1 MFDRTL
7 NIPSTSSHFLLHIL
21 QLAISIRRADRP
33 CFVGPWHSSSLC
45 IRLSNRTGVTIGTV
59 KKSKHI
65 ESRLIQIGYW
75 PQSLQCRELLFS
87 IARSCEN
94 ESWQPVGILVRLGK
108 EKNQEVNGTMV
119 LLFIGSPC
127 FWDESVCFGTSKDD
141 KIHFSITIKK

>member
-45 IRLSNRTGVTIGTV
+45 IRLSNRTGVTIATV

-108 EKNQEVNGTMV
+108 EKIRRWTGQWCCSSLEAHVSEMRV
-119 LLFIGSPC
+119 
-127 FWDESVCFGTSKDD
+127 SVSAQARM
-141 KIHFSITIKK
+141 IKYTFPLQ